1 MVRFPIREGL
11 LKNVIGSAIKENGTN
26 VKIFVANHTI
36 LLRHYAMMNTHNLS
50 CRLWS
55 VLILFGLVGQIA
67 WSVENMYFNLFIY
80 NTIAKNTSS
89 VTLMVQ
95 LSGIVATFTTLIAG
109 ILTDKAGNRRYFI
122 SIGYLL
128 WGLLTLS
135 FAFISKENTAI
146 WFGLSDE
153 VQIINLTIAIVITL
167 DCIMTAFGSTAN
179 DAAFNAFV
187 TDNTENARS
196 LAEGVLSAMPL
207 VAMLIVAGGFGMIVN
222 ALGYPG
228 LFVAVGTMMS
238 VSGIIGI
245 WLIKDNPNLKKQ
257 NTNFFSDISYGFKF
271 SVMEQYKRLYLYFVA
286 MGIYGIASQV
296 YMPYLIIYMQEYL
309 KFDAIQYS
317 IVLAGVI
324 LGASI
329 ITILLG
335 KQFDGKNKDK
345 LLIYFSLLYILG
357 MLSLYIMSKTIDLN
371 LKTQVMWTTGITS
384 LILITGFVQVLALL
398 GAQIRDNTPT
408 ENTGKLQG
416 IRMIFFVLIPMYIGP
431 MIGETINER
440 TNLTYIDPVNGA
452 TAHVPAPEIFLAGA
466 LFCLLIF
473 FPLSFL
479 FRGKQS

>member
-1 MVRFPIREGL
+1 
-11 LKNVIGSAIKENGTN
+11 
-26 VKIFVANHTI
+26 
-36 LLRHYAMMNTHNLS
+36 MNNHNLGG
-50 CRLWS
+50 RLWS

-95 LSGIVATFTTLIAG
+95 LSGIVATFSTLVAG
-109 ILTDKAGNRRYFI
+109 ILTDKAGNRKYFI
-122 SIGYLL
+122 SLGYLL
-128 WGLLTLS
+128 WGILTLS
-135 FAFISKENTAI
+135 FAFVSKENTAQ
-146 WFGLSDE
+146 WFQLSDTN
-153 VQIINLTIAIVITL
+153 QIISLTIAIVITL

-179 DAAFNAFV
+179 DAAFNAYV

-207 VAMLIVAGGFGMIVN
+207 LAMLIVAGGFGMIVN

-228 LFVAVGTMMS
+228 LFVSVGTMMS

-257 NTNFFSDISYGFKF
+257 NTNFISDLSYGFKF
-271 SVMEQYKRLYLYFVA
+271 TIIKENQKLYLYFIA
-286 MGIYGIASQV
+286 MGIYGIASQI

-329 ITILLG
+329 ITVILG

-345 LLIYFSLLYILG
+345 LLIYFSILYIFG
-357 MLSLYIMSKTIDLN
+357 MLSLYIMSKTIDLS
-371 LKTQVMWTTGITS
+371 LSSRVMWLTGITS

-440 TNLTYIDPVNGA
+440 TNLTYIDPVNE
-452 TAHVPAPEIFLAGA
+452 TIAHVPSPEIFLFGA
-466 LFCLLIF
+466 IFCLLIF
-473 FPLSFL
+473 IPLSL
-479 FRGKQS
+479 LSRGKNS

>member
-1 MVRFPIREGL
+1 
-11 LKNVIGSAIKENGTN
+11 
-26 VKIFVANHTI
+26 
-36 LLRHYAMMNTHNLS
+36 MNNHNLGG
-50 CRLWS
+50 RLWS

-95 LSGIVATFTTLIAG
+95 LSGIVATGATLIAG
-109 ILTDKAGNRRYFI
+109 ILTDKAGNRKLFI
-122 SIGYLL
+122 SFGYLL
-128 WGLLTLS
+128 WGILTLS
-135 FAFISKENTAI
+135 FAFVSKENTAQ
-146 WFGLSDE
+146 WFGLSNINE
-153 VQIINLTIAIVITL
+153 IISLTIAIVITL

-179 DAAFNAFV
+179 DAAFNAYV

-207 VAMLIVAGGFGMIVN
+207 LAMLIVAGGFGMIVS

-257 NTNFFSDISYGFKF
+257 NTNFISDISYGFKF
-271 SVMEQYKRLYLYFVA
+271 VVIKENQKLYLYFVA
-286 MGIYGIASQV
+286 MGIYGIASQI

-317 IVLAGVI
+317 IVLVGVI

-329 ITILLG
+329 ITVILG

-345 LLIYFSLLYILG
+345 LLIYFSILYIFG
-357 MLSLYIMSKTIDLN
+357 MLSLYTMSKTIDLSQS
-371 LKTQVMWTTGITS
+371 LRVMWLTGITS

-431 MIGETINER
+431 MIGESINER

-452 TAHVPAPEIFLAGA
+452 MAHVPSPEIFLVGA
-466 LFCLLIF
+466 IFCILIF
-473 FPLSFL
+473 IPLSL
-479 FRGKQS
+479 LLRGKHS

>member
-1 MVRFPIREGL
+1 
-11 LKNVIGSAIKENGTN
+11 
-26 VKIFVANHTI
+26 
-36 LLRHYAMMNTHNLS
+36 MNNHNLGG
-50 CRLWS
+50 RLWF

-80 NTIAKNTSS
+80 NTIAKNTAS

-109 ILTDKAGNRRYFI
+109 ILTDKAGNRKYFI
-122 SIGYLL
+122 SFGYLL

-135 FAFISKENTAI
+135 FAFISKENTAE
-146 WFGLSDE
+146 WFHLSDTN
-153 VQIINLTIAIVITL
+153 QIISLTIAIVITL

-179 DAAFNAFV
+179 DAAFNAYV

-207 VAMLIVAGGFGMIVN
+207 LAMLIVAGGFGIIVN

-238 VSGIIGI
+238 VSGLIGI
-245 WLIKDNPNLKKQ
+245 WIIKDNPDLKKQ
-257 NTNFFSDISYGFKF
+257 NTNFLSDLAYGFKLDVIKQNQ
-271 SVMEQYKRLYLYFVA
+271 SLYLYFLA

-329 ITILLG
+329 ITVLLG
-335 KQFDGKNKDK
+335 KQFDGKNKNK
-345 LLIYFSLLYILG
+345 LLIYFSIIYILG
-357 MLSLYIMSKTIDLN
+357 MLSLYTMSKTIDLN
-371 LKTQVMWTTGITS
+371 LKTEVMWLTGITS

-398 GAQIRDNTPT
+398 GAQIRDYTPQ

-431 MIGETINER
+431 MIGQTINER
-440 TNLTYIDPVNGA
+440 TNLTYIDPFNGA
-452 TAHVPAPEIFLAGA
+452 TAHVPAPEIFLVGA
-466 LFCLLIF
+466 IFCLLIF
-473 FPLSFL
+473 IPLSLL
-479 FRGKQS
+479 FKGNLSK

>member
-1 MVRFPIREGL
+1 
-11 LKNVIGSAIKENGTN
+11 
-26 VKIFVANHTI
+26 
-36 LLRHYAMMNTHNLS
+36 
-50 CRLWS
+50 
-55 VLILFGLVGQIA
+55 
-67 WSVENMYFNLFIY
+67 
-80 NTIAKNTSS
+80 
-89 VTLMVQ
+89 MVQ
-95 LSGIVATFTTLIAG
+95 LSGIVATVATLIAG
-109 ILTDKAGNRRYFI
+109 ILTDKAGNRKLFI
-122 SIGYLL
+122 SFGYLL
-128 WGLLTLS
+128 WGILTLS
-135 FAFISKENTAI
+135 FAFVSKENTAQ
-146 WFGLSDE
+146 WFGLSDPNE
-153 VQIINLTIAIVITL
+153 IISLTIAIVITL

-179 DAAFNAFV
+179 DAAFNAYV

-207 VAMLIVAGGFGMIVN
+207 LAMLIVAGGFGMIVS

-245 WLIKDNPNLKKQ
+245 WLIKDNSNLKKQ
-257 NTNFFSDISYGFKF
+257 NTNFISDISYGFKF
-271 SVMEQYKRLYLYFVA
+271 VVIKENQKLYLYFFA
-286 MGIYGIASQV
+286 MGIYGIASQI

-329 ITILLG
+329 ITVILG

-345 LLIYFSLLYILG
+345 LLIYFSILYIFG
-357 MLSLYIMSKTIDLN
+357 MLSLYTMSKTIDLSQS
-371 LKTQVMWTTGITS
+371 LMVMWLTGITS

-452 TAHVPAPEIFLAGA
+452 MAHVPSPEIFLVGA
-466 LFCLLIF
+466 IFCILIF
-473 FPLSFL
+473 IPLSL
-479 FRGKQS
+479 LLRGKHS

>member
-1 MVRFPIREGL
+1 
-11 LKNVIGSAIKENGTN
+11 
-26 VKIFVANHTI
+26 
-36 LLRHYAMMNTHNLS
+36 MNNHNLS
-50 CRLWS
+50 GRLWS

-95 LSGIVATFTTLIAG
+95 LSGIVATVATLIAG
-109 ILTDKAGNRRYFI
+109 ILTDKAGNRKLFI
-122 SIGYLL
+122 SLGYLL
-128 WGLLTLS
+128 WGILTLS
-135 FAFISKENTAI
+135 FAFVSKENTAQ
-146 WFGLSDE
+146 WFGLSDTNE
-153 VQIINLTIAIVITL
+153 IISLTIAIVITL

-179 DAAFNAFV
+179 DAAFNAYV

-207 VAMLIVAGGFGMIVN
+207 LAMLIVAGGFGMIVS

-228 LFVAVGTMMS
+228 LFVAVGTLMS

-257 NTNFFSDISYGFKF
+257 NTNFISDISYGFNFVVIK
-271 SVMEQYKRLYLYFVA
+271 ENQKLYLYFVA
-286 MGIYGIASQV
+286 MGIYGIASQI

-329 ITILLG
+329 ITVILG

-345 LLIYFSLLYILG
+345 LLIYFSILYIFG
-357 MLSLYIMSKTIDLN
+357 MLSLYTMSKTIDLSQS
-371 LKTQVMWTTGITS
+371 LRVMWLTGITS

-431 MIGETINER
+431 MIGESINER

-452 TAHVPAPEIFLAGA
+452 MAHVPSPEIFLVGA
-466 LFCLLIF
+466 IFCILIF
-473 FPLSFL
+473 IPLSL
-479 FRGKQS
+479 LLRGKHS

>member
-1 MVRFPIREGL
+1 
-11 LKNVIGSAIKENGTN
+11 
-26 VKIFVANHTI
+26 
-36 LLRHYAMMNTHNLS
+36 MNNHNLGG
-50 CRLWS
+50 RLWS

-95 LSGIVATFTTLIAG
+95 LSGIVATVATLIAG
-109 ILTDKAGNRRYFI
+109 ILTDKAGNRKLFI
-122 SIGYLL
+122 SFGYLL
-128 WGLLTLS
+128 WGILTLS
-135 FAFISKENTAI
+135 FAFVSKENTAQ
-146 WFGLSDE
+146 WFGLSDPNE
-153 VQIINLTIAIVITL
+153 IISLTIAIVITL

-179 DAAFNAFV
+179 DAAFNAYV

-207 VAMLIVAGGFGMIVN
+207 LAMLIVAGGFGMIVS

-245 WLIKDNPNLKKQ
+245 WLIKDNSNLKKQ
-257 NTNFFSDISYGFKF
+257 NTNFISDISYGFKF
-271 SVMEQYKRLYLYFVA
+271 VVIKENQKLYLYFFA
-286 MGIYGIASQV
+286 MGIYGIASQI

-329 ITILLG
+329 ITVILG

-345 LLIYFSLLYILG
+345 LLIYFSILYIFG
-357 MLSLYIMSKTIDLN
+357 MLSLYTMSKTIDLSQS
-371 LKTQVMWTTGITS
+371 LMVMWLTGITS

-452 TAHVPAPEIFLAGA
+452 MAHVPSPEIFLVGA
-466 LFCLLIF
+466 IFCILIF
-473 FPLSFL
+473 IPLSL
-479 FRGKQS
+479 LLRGKHS

>member
-1 MVRFPIREGL
+1 
-11 LKNVIGSAIKENGTN
+11 
-26 VKIFVANHTI
+26 
-36 LLRHYAMMNTHNLS
+36 MNNHNLGG
-50 CRLWS
+50 RLWS

-95 LSGIVATFTTLIAG
+95 LSGIVATFVTLIAG
-109 ILTDKAGNRRYFI
+109 ILTDKAGNRKLFI
-122 SIGYLL
+122 SFGYLL
-128 WGLLTLS
+128 WGILTLS
-135 FAFISKENTAI
+135 FAFISKENTAQ
-146 WFGLSDE
+146 WFGLSDTNE
-153 VQIINLTIAIVITL
+153 IISLTIAIVITL

-179 DAAFNAFV
+179 DAAFNAYV

-207 VAMLIVAGGFGMIVN
+207 LAMLIVAGGFGMIVS

-228 LFVAVGTMMS
+228 LFVAVGAMMS

-257 NTNFFSDISYGFKF
+257 NTNFISDISYGFKF
-271 SVMEQYKRLYLYFVA
+271 VVIKENQKLYLYFVA
-286 MGIYGIASQV
+286 MGIYGIASQI

-329 ITILLG
+329 ITVILG

-345 LLIYFSLLYILG
+345 LLIYFSILYIFG
-357 MLSLYIMSKTIDLN
+357 MLSLYTMSKTIDLSQS
-371 LKTQVMWTTGITS
+371 LRVMWLTGITS

-431 MIGETINER
+431 MIGESINER

-452 TAHVPAPEIFLAGA
+452 MAHVPSPEIFLVGA
-466 LFCLLIF
+466 IFCILIF
-473 FPLSFL
+473 IPLSL
-479 FRGKQS
+479 LLRGKHS

>member
-1 MVRFPIREGL
+1 
-11 LKNVIGSAIKENGTN
+11 
-26 VKIFVANHTI
+26 
-36 LLRHYAMMNTHNLS
+36 MNNHNLGG
-50 CRLWS
+50 RLWS

-80 NTIAKNTSS
+80 NTITKSTSS

-109 ILTDKAGNRRYFI
+109 ILTDKAGNRKHFI

-135 FAFISKENTAI
+135 FAFISKENTSN
-146 WFGLSDE
+146 WFQISDTT
-153 VQIINLTIAIVITL
+153 QIINLTITIVITL

-179 DAAFNAFV
+179 DAAFNAYI
-187 TDNTENARS
+187 TDNTGNARS

-207 VAMLIVAGGFGMIVN
+207 VAMLIVAGGFGMIVT

-228 LFVAVGTMMS
+228 LFVSVGTMMS
-238 VSGIIGI
+238 LSGIIGL
-245 WLIKDNPNLKKQ
+245 WLIKDNPNLEKQ
-257 NTNFFSDISYGFKF
+257 NTNFVSDISYGFRW
-271 SVMEQYKRLYLYFVA
+271 SVITNHRKLYLYFFA
-286 MGIYGIASQV
+286 MGIYGIASQI

-309 KFDAIQYS
+309 QFDVIQYS
-317 IVLAGVI
+317 IVLACVI

-329 ITILLG
+329 ITIFLG
-335 KQFDGKNKDK
+335 KSFDGKNKDK
-345 LLIYFSLLYILG
+345 LLIYFSILYILG
-357 MLSLYIMSKTIDLN
+357 MLSLYIMSKTIDLKM
-371 LKTQVMWTTGITS
+371 KTQTMWFTTITS

-398 GAQIRDNTPT
+398 GAQIRDNTPA

-440 TNLTYIDPVNGA
+440 TNLTYIDPVNGL
-452 TAHVPAPEIFLAGA
+452 TAHVPSPEIFLFGA
-466 LFCLLIF
+466 IFCFLIF
-473 FPLSFL
+473 IPISLL
-479 FRGKQS
+479 FRGKQT

>member
-1 MVRFPIREGL
+1 
-11 LKNVIGSAIKENGTN
+11 
-26 VKIFVANHTI
+26 
-36 LLRHYAMMNTHNLS
+36 MNNHNLGG
-50 CRLWS
+50 RLWS

-95 LSGIVATFTTLIAG
+95 LSGIVATFVTLIAG
-109 ILTDKAGNRRYFI
+109 ILTDKAGNRKLFI
-122 SIGYLL
+122 SFGYLL
-128 WGLLTLS
+128 WGILTLS
-135 FAFISKENTAI
+135 FAFISKENTAQ
-146 WFGLSDE
+146 WFGLSDTNE
-153 VQIINLTIAIVITL
+153 IISLTIAIVITL

-179 DAAFNAFV
+179 DAAFNAYV

-207 VAMLIVAGGFGMIVN
+207 LAMLIVAGGFGMIVS

-257 NTNFFSDISYGFKF
+257 NTNFISDISYGFKF
-271 SVMEQYKRLYLYFVA
+271 VVIKENQKLYLYFVA
-286 MGIYGIASQV
+286 MGIYGIASQI

-329 ITILLG
+329 ITVILG

-345 LLIYFSLLYILG
+345 LLIYFSILYIFG
-357 MLSLYIMSKTIDLN
+357 MLSLYTMSKTIDLSQS
-371 LKTQVMWTTGITS
+371 LRVMWLTGITS

-431 MIGETINER
+431 MIGESINES

-452 TAHVPAPEIFLAGA
+452 MAHVPSPEIFLVGA
-466 LFCLLIF
+466 IFCILIF
-473 FPLSFL
+473 IPLSL
-479 FRGKQS
+479 LLRGKHS

>member
-1 MVRFPIREGL
+1 
-11 LKNVIGSAIKENGTN
+11 
-26 VKIFVANHTI
+26 
-36 LLRHYAMMNTHNLS
+36 MNNHNLGG
-50 CRLWS
+50 RLWS

-95 LSGIVATFTTLIAG
+95 LSGIVATGATLIAG
-109 ILTDKAGNRRYFI
+109 ILTDKAGNRKLFI
-122 SIGYLL
+122 SFGYLL
-128 WGLLTLS
+128 WGILTLS
-135 FAFISKENTAI
+135 FAFVSKENTAQ
-146 WFGLSDE
+146 WFGLSNINE
-153 VQIINLTIAIVITL
+153 IISLTIAIVITL

-179 DAAFNAFV
+179 DAAFNAYV

-207 VAMLIVAGGFGMIVN
+207 LAMLIVAGGFGMIVS

-257 NTNFFSDISYGFKF
+257 NTNFISDISYGFKF
-271 SVMEQYKRLYLYFVA
+271 VVIKENQKLYLYFVA
-286 MGIYGIASQV
+286 MGIYGIASQI

-329 ITILLG
+329 ITVILG

-345 LLIYFSLLYILG
+345 LLIYFSILYIFG
-357 MLSLYIMSKTIDLN
+357 MLSLYAMSKTIDLSQS
-371 LKTQVMWTTGITS
+371 LRVMWLTGITS

-431 MIGETINER
+431 MIGESINER

-452 TAHVPAPEIFLAGA
+452 MAHVPSPEIFLVGA
-466 LFCLLIF
+466 IFCILIF
-473 FPLSFL
+473 IPLSL
-479 FRGKQS
+479 LLRGKHS

>member
-1 MVRFPIREGL
+1 
-11 LKNVIGSAIKENGTN
+11 
-26 VKIFVANHTI
+26 
-36 LLRHYAMMNTHNLS
+36 MNNHNLGG
-50 CRLWS
+50 RLWS

-80 NTIAKNTSS
+80 NTIAKSTSS

-95 LSGIVATFTTLIAG
+95 LSGIVATFATLIAG
-109 ILTDKAGNRRYFI
+109 ILTDKAGNRKYFI

-135 FAFISKENTAI
+135 FAFVSKENTAQ
-146 WFGLSDE
+146 WFELSDTT
-153 VQIINLTIAIVITL
+153 QIISLTITIVITL

-179 DAAFNAFV
+179 DAAFNAYV
-187 TDNTENARS
+187 TDNTGNARS

-207 VAMLIVAGGFGMIVN
+207 LAMLVVAGGFGMIVN

-228 LFVAVGTMMS
+228 LFVAVGMMMS
-238 VSGIIGI
+238 VSGIIGL

-257 NTNFFSDISYGFKF
+257 NTNFISDIAYGFQLDVIRDHRK
-271 SVMEQYKRLYLYFVA
+271 LYLYFFA
-286 MGIYGIASQV
+286 MGIYGIASQI

-329 ITILLG
+329 ITVFLG
-335 KQFDGKNKDK
+335 KSFDGKNKDK
-345 LLIYFSLLYILG
+345 LLVYFSILYIFG
-357 MLSLYIMSKTIDLN
+357 MLSLYVMSKSIDLS
-371 LKTQVMWTTGITS
+371 LKTQVMWFTGITS
-384 LILITGFVQVLALL
+384 LLLITGFVQVLALL
-398 GAQIRDNTPT
+398 GAQIRDNTPI

-431 MIGETINER
+431 MIGETINQR
-440 TNLTYIDPVNGA
+440 TNLTYIDPVNGT
-452 TAHVPAPEIFLAGA
+452 TAHVPSPEIFLVGA
-466 LFCLLIF
+466 LFCLFIF
-473 FPLSFL
+473 VPLSL
-479 FRGKQS
+479 LLRGRKSQ